1 MNVSEGSADVNI
13 EFKTIAGKECLF
25 FKFGEH
31 LTDLAAKTAV
41 VKWKNEFNKYPEKK
55 IRLVWE
61 CLEMKGYDKEA
72 RTIWQGMMSEY
83 KNRIDCIYVITRS
96 SLISAGA
103 HFMGIFVGIK
113 MTGIT
118 SITDLERQLALNK
131 NG

>member
-1 MNVSEGSADVNI
+1 MDMQKETAQVGIEYKNI
-13 EFKTIAGKECLF
+13 SGKECLF

-31 LTDLAAKTAV
+31 LTENSAKAAVAR
-41 VKWKNEFNKYPEKK
+41 WKSEFNKYPEKK
-55 IRLVWE
+55 IVLVWE

-72 RTIWQGMMSEY
+72 RTIWQDTMSEY
-83 KNRIDCIYVITRS
+83 KKRIECIYIITRS

-118 SITDLERQLALNK
+118 SIADLERQLALN
-131 NG
+131 